1 MRLDINPITGK
12 LDLVGGTADAAIEDA
27 AYYSSD
33 VPTTEAHG
41 GIKAGTTFDRVPVA
55 EVIDRIL
62 HKPQPPTVELTAK
75 LAFGWHET
83 GRGLTGNIISATVT
97 PGTAKIVKVEWLRG
111 GKLAQTVDDM
121 PDGGVAR
128 FTDDTDKSVTHKV
141 RVTDGEGLTAEAS
154 GTYSFVRP
162 MYYGVVDDVP
172 DGVAGLSK
180 VVPTARSGNYT
191 ANYAAYDRKRFV
203 LATQNYLI
211 HNRCLYYYSR
221 SPSPFFITQLLF
233 SEIVF
238 KVIRVLKIHIEIVFV
253 RYFLTESVVHHLF
266 FTFDFRL
273 KVHY

>member
-203 LATQNYLI
+203 LALYGTVSKALNPSLFDITQSLGKTTAKVACADGQELTYT
-211 HNRCLYYYSR
+211 LYY
-221 SPSPFFITQLLF
+221 
-233 SEIVF
+233 SEPNSQE
-238 KVIRVLKIHIEIVFV
+238 KAYPVI
-253 RYFLTESVVHHLF
+253 
-266 FTFDFRL
+266 FTYRL
-273 KVHY
+273 A